1 MTKRTGPT
9 NTQLKKLIVDLKG
22 KSRESALWKRVA
34 SDLEKPSR
42 QRRQVNLYKLN
53 KFAKDGETMLV
64 PGKVLSLGNLDKKI
78 TVAAFQYSAEAK
90 KKIEEKQGSAL
101 TISELF
107 KKNPEAKGIRI
118 IG

>member
-1 MTKRTGPT
+1 MVKRTGPT
-9 NTQLKKLIVDLKG
+9 NTKLKELIVDLKS
-22 KSRESALWKRVA
+22 KSRETPLWKRVA

-64 PGKVLSLGNLDKKI
+64 PGKVLSVGELDKKI
-78 TVAAFQYSAEAK
+78 TVAAFQYSQFAK

-107 KKNPEAKGIRI
+107 KKNPKAKGIRI